1 MSKTG
6 FQAFAAGMIVATSV
20 LGGTYL
26 LSGTQQAD
34 ADTEQQEL
42 SENEVEKF
50 LTSKQQT
57 AISID
62 EYEELLASKNAE
74 VTEKASEE
82 APQEKTS
89 ENKEAT
95 QATEKAKEEPKE
107 EVIKYNVTIK
117 AGMTTNEV
125 SNLLEQNAIISD
137 SFEFDQYLIKNNYHT
152 RVQLGTFEVQKGMTF
167 QQLAE
172 AITR

>member
-26 LSGTQQAD
+26 LSGTQQAE
-34 ADTEQQEL
+34 ADTEQREL
-42 SENEVEKF
+42 SENEVAKF

-82 APQEKTS
+82 APKKEVT
-89 ENKEAT
+89 ENIEAT
-95 QATEKAKEEPKE
+95 QETEEKKKE

-117 AGMTTNEV
+117 AGMTTSEV
-125 SNLLEQNAIISD
+125 SDLLEQNAIISD
-137 SFEFDQYLIKNNYHT
+137 SFEFDQYLINNDYHT
-152 RVQLGTFEVQKGMTF
+152 KVQLGTFEVQKGMTF
-167 QQLAE
+167 KQLAE

>member
-1 MSKTG
+1 MSKKG

-26 LSGTQQAD
+26 LSGNQQA
-34 ADTEQQEL
+34 AEAGTEQEL

-62 EYEELLASKNAE
+62 EYEELLATKNAE
-74 VTEKASEE
+74 VTEE
-82 APQEKTS
+82 APKEKTTDT
-89 ENKEAT
+89 T
-95 QATEKAKEEPKE
+95 QATEKTEEKKE

-117 AGMTTNEV
+117 AGMTTSEV
-125 SNLLEQNAIISD
+125 SDLLEQNGIISD

-152 RVQLGTFEVQKGMTF
+152 KVQLGTFEVQKGMSHN
-167 QQLAE
+167 QLAE

>member
-26 LSGTQQAD
+26 FSGNQQAE
-34 ADTEQQEL
+34 ANVEQQEL
-42 SENEVEKF
+42 SQNEVEKF

-74 VTEKASEE
+74 VTETTENTEAAQETEE
-82 APQEKTS
+82 KQ
-89 ENKEAT
+89 
-95 QATEKAKEEPKE
+95 E
-107 EVIKYNVTIK
+107 EVIKYSVTIK
-117 AGMTTNEV
+117 AGMTTSEV
-125 SNLLEQNAIISD
+125 SDLLEQNAIISD

-152 RVQLGTFEVQKGMTF
+152 EVQLGTFEVQKGMTF

>member
-26 LSGTQQAD
+26 LSGTQQAEAD
-34 ADTEQQEL
+34 AEQREL
-42 SENEVEKF
+42 SKNEVEKF
-50 LTSKQQT
+50 LTSNQQT

-82 APQEKTS
+82 APKEETT
-89 ENKEAT
+89 ENTEAT
-95 QATEKAKEEPKE
+95 QETEEKKED
-107 EVIKYNVTIK
+107 VIKYNVTIK
-117 AGMTTNEV
+117 AGMTTSEV

>member
-26 LSGTQQAD
+26 FSGDQHTEAD
-34 ADTEQQEL
+34 AEQKEL
-42 SENEVEKF
+42 SEKEVEEF
-50 LTSKQQT
+50 LTSNQQT

-62 EYEELLASKNAE
+62 EYEELLATKNAE
-74 VTEKASEE
+74 VTEKATEE
-82 APQEKTS
+82 TPKEETT
-89 ENKEAT
+89 ENAEATKEAE
-95 QATEKAKEEPKE
+95 EKKE
-107 EVIKYNVTIK
+107 EVIKYKVTIK
-117 AGMTTNEV
+117 AGMTTSEV
-125 SNLLEQNAIISD
+125 SDLLEQNAIISD

-152 RVQLGTFEVQKGMTF
+152 QVQLGTFEVQKGMTF
-167 QQLAE
+167 KQLAE